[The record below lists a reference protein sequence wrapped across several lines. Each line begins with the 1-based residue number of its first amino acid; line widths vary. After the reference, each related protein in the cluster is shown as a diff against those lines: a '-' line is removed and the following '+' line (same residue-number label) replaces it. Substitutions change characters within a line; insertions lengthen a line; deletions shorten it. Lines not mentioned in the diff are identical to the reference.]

1 MFHCYSINCFI
12 CSQHLGKMDPC
23 RFVAVTST
31 NAAKIFNIYPRK
43 VTSNQCLEFEF
54 SNHYNMHVTKLI
66 FWGISIKV
74 YMQCHLVVCAQPL
87 ELWITFIYLSPDDA
101 LYIEW
106 NESVIQE

>member
-12 CSQHLGKMDPC
+12 CLQHLGKMDPC

-54 SNHYNMHVTKLI
+54 SNHYNMHVAKLI
-66 FWGISIKV
+66 FLGILIKV

-106 NESVIQE
+106 NEIVIRE